1 MKIFKPGEVQQGA
14 KSFDPYITISNR
26 HIYFSS
32 FLVRKLGL
40 KEWDH
45 LYFINDKYWWG
56 FYKTN
61 NNDGYSLRSK
71 GRSSLQIE
79 HTTLIRAIKTN
90 LRIEKSESFAIK
102 ISNKEM
108 QGQVIYELQT
118 SCKVKKL
125 KDDKILQSI

>member
-14 KSFDPYITISNR
+14 RTFDPYITISDR

-45 LYFINDKYWWG
+45 LYFLNDKYWWG
-56 FYKTN
+56 FYRTY
-61 NNDGYSLRSK
+61 NNDGYALRSK

-79 HTTLIRAIKTN
+79 HTTLIRAIKAN
-90 LRIEKSESFAIK
+90 LRIEKSESFIIK
-102 ISNKEM
+102 ISDKEM
-108 QGQVIYELQT
+108 EGRPLYELIT
-118 SCKVKKL
+118 THKVQKL
-125 KDDKILQSI
+125 KDEKILETV